1 MGIQELKDAD
11 LKSGSATGDGS
22 TTTFAIGWTPPS
34 EQSLFVTINGVL
46 QSASALNL
54 SGANCVFTAAPASGD
69 AIEFKGIQSS
79 GTVVTTTG
87 DGTIDAAKLADN
99 AVTSA
104 KIIDDA
110 VTINKMAGLARGSI
124 IVGDS
129 SGDPSA
135 LALGT
140 STYLLTSDG
149 SDAAWA
155 AAPSSGM
162 ALTELRGYRV
172 RPFFQWGST
181 TTIIL
186 NSGFR
191 YMHEGTSTQMVYGGD
206 VTYTKTGTTAST
218 WYYLYLDDSA
228 IVTAG
233 NAVITAS
240 ELTESTTAPTFDS
253 TKQTW
258 YNGNDRCIF
267 AWRNDDSG
275 NIWPFINENTSGITN
290 GGWLMG
296 SNFGSSY
303 IELFVNNSGT
313 TQSTAWTSSPLL
325 ATTVPA
331 PVGPDGF
338 CTGAVVA
345 FAGSH
350 STIEFAGPGAT
361 QDRANYA
368 AGSNWHSIV
377 PLDSSRNVRWRT
389 DYSHSSYTHLCSCF
403 GWQSSES
410 M

>member
-1 MGIQELKDAD
+1 MGTLSVDK
-11 LKSGSATGDGS
+11 LVKTSAGASEFTLPATDGTANQVMQTDGS
-22 TTTFAIGWTPPS
+22 GQLSFA
-34 EQSLFVTINGVL
+34 TISSDPTMGGD
-46 QSASALNL
+46 L
-54 SGANCVFTAAPASGD
+54 SGAASN
-69 AIEFKGIQSS
+69 AQI
-79 GTVVTTTG
+79 VP
-87 DGTIDAAKLADN
+87 N
-99 AVTSA
+99 AVTLA
-104 KIIDDA
+104 E
-110 VTINKMAGLARGSI
+110 MAGLARGNI
-124 IVGDS
+124 IVGDA

-155 AAPSSGM
+155 AAPSSM

-172 RPFFQWGST
+172 RPFFQWGSN

-191 YMHEGTSTQMVYGGD
+191 YMHEGTTTQMVYGED
-206 VTYTKTGTTAST
+206 VTYTKTGTTASV

-233 NAVITAS
+233 NAIITAAQ
-240 ELTESTTAPTFDS
+240 LTESTTAPTFNS

-258 YNGNDRCIF
+258 YNGDDRCIF
-267 AWRNDDSG
+267 AWRNDSSG
-275 NIWPFINENTSGITN
+275 NIWNFINPHTAGIIN
-290 GGWLMG
+290 DAYLMG
-296 SNFGSSY
+296 SNFNSSY

-313 TQSTAWTSSPLL
+313 TQSTAWTSSPLA

-331 PVGPDGF
+331 PVGPNGF
-338 CTGAVVA
+338 CTGAAVA
-345 FAGSH
+345 FAGGH
-350 STIEFAGPGAT
+350 STIYFAGPGAT
-361 QDRANYA
+361 QDRDNYA
-368 AGSNWHSIV
+368 AGSNWHVSV

-403 GWQSSES
+403 GWVPSES